1 MSWLDIL
8 NQCLDILLPAIAS
21 VIAIILGVVGNKI
34 KKTYNE
40 KVQNET
46 VQTVVDS
53 VVKWVQQV

>member
-8 NQCLDILLPAIAS
+8 NQCLDILLPAVAS

-40 KVQNET
+40 KFKMRQF
-46 VQTVVDS
+46 
-53 VVKWVQQV
+53 KLL